1 MPYVLNN
8 DATRETVSK
17 VIDPVAEAMAAK
29 KVNANVITVIGG
41 LGASISAV
49 ATFPFGRFGLGTAL
63 VALFV
68 VLDILD
74 GAIARSRGTTSSWGA
89 FLDSTLDR
97 VADGALSA
105 SVAVYLLRHAHATP
119 VAPLWA
125 IVAGVTVVVTGALVP
140 YVKARAEAGGI
151 VVSGGLMER
160 AERLIL
166 MAAGTTCAAF
176 GWFPGLYGA
185 FALLAVLGTIT
196 VFQRVNLVRKGVRA
210 A

>member
-1 MPYVLNN
+1 
-8 DATRETVSK
+8 
-17 VIDPVAEAMAAK
+17 
-29 KVNANVITVIGG
+29 
-41 LGASISAV
+41 
-49 ATFPFGRFGLGTAL
+49 
-63 VALFV
+63 
-68 VLDILD
+68 
-74 GAIARSRGTTSSWGA
+74 
-89 FLDSTLDR
+89 

-105 SVAVYLLRHAHATP
+105 SVAVYLLRHAHAKP

-176 GWFPGLYGA
+176 GRMPRLYG
-185 FALLAVLGTIT
+185 LLRYLPCWAPMT